1 MLFPELAAALGILL
15 RPLKGDLNRE
25 ALPSFIAMLLKRGE
39 GAFSVFLS
47 FLAGLRTLF
56 YRRFEASKSATIKLP
71 FEKPSVLHCH
81 AVKAWR
87 GVLVPELAASLRE
100 AFRPSAMLLKRLFEH
115 KCFFP
120 SWRLA
125 LASFGN
131 RSEILHAF
139 HDSVLQ
145 ARPARFLCFTRIC
158 PDASVD

>member
-81 AVKAWR
+81 AVKVR
-87 GVLVPELAASLRE
+87 RRVLFPELAAALGVLLWP
-100 AFRPSAMLLKRLFEH
+100 FRSP
-115 KCFFP
+115 
-120 SWRLA
+120 
-125 LASFGN
+125 
-131 RSEILHAF
+131 
-139 HDSVLQ
+139 
-145 ARPARFLCFTRIC
+145 
-158 PDASVD
+158 PDAVRPGSGAKQFRS

>member
-1 MLFPELAAALGILL
+1 
-15 RPLKGDLNRE
+15 
-25 ALPSFIAMLLKRGE
+25 MLLKRGE
-39 GAFSVFLS
+39 GYSPSTVKRRPESRSPSVLHCHAVKAWRRCFLRFLS

-131 RSEILHAF
+131 RSEICHAF
-139 HDSVLQ
+139 RDSVLQ
-145 ARPARFLCFTRIC
+145 ARDSP
-158 PDASVD
+158 